1 MSKLNRNK
9 IKKMILQEMHM
20 MGMGNMS
27 IIPMQSLATCPSCGQ
42 SPCTC
47 DDYGAPCPSC
57 GQNPCECDGF
67 PDPRPDMHMAH
78 GHQHH
83 SMLDKG
89 SVSREDCCAAIKC
102 LVECCECPVTK
113 QAILDCCSDIMMGRY
128 D

>member
-1 MSKLNRNK
+1 MPKLNRNK

-20 MGMGNMS
+20 LGMGPMS
-27 IIPMQSLATCPSCGQ
+27 VMPMKSLATCPSCGH
-42 SPCTC
+42 S
-47 DDYGAPCPSC
+47 
-57 GQNPCECDGF
+57 PCECDGH
-67 PDPRPDMHMAH
+67 PDYEHDMHMDH
-78 GHQHH
+78 EHQAH

-128 D
+128 DR